1 MEFFIKSGAN
11 LPALKMQV
19 ISDGRSDFKSVIEN
33 LEGVKVFLSMVDV
46 TTGINKIALAP
57 CDIITETNPDGSLSY
72 FIYYKFTTKN
82 TNKPGRYKVE
92 FFIQNAEGNLN
103 LPIKDSLFVNVQE
116 SFVNIANCCPDNTRI
131 RLRLSAYISSG
142 SINILY
148 VLESN
153 KDVPVGFTLNFTNT
167 YNVFTGQPIVVST
180 GVTMNTGSKYGET
193 NVFLSSEDFN
203 NLQGT
208 GTFSNISFNPSY
220 ISNIFDITEQSFFVT
235 STPTPTPSITPTL
248 TITPT
253 PTSSETPT
261 PTPTP
266 TQTEEVITDAILTTD
281 IGLISVG
288 LGFYLKFV
296 EVEQN
301 ITDAILTNDGEYIL
315 VGNDMYLSFINP
327 NPTPTMTPTP
337 SITPTYTPT
346 MTQTPSS
353 TPPILNPFISIWSVG
368 SNETIYLPIYSGGNY
383 NFVVNWGDGNIETI
397 TSYLNNSHEYSVVG
411 DYTVTITGTIEGW
424 SFGSVPT
431 SRSKI
436 KEITQWGDLKL
447 GNNGTYFGGAGSLV
461 LTGVTDTL
469 NLSGVTNMFGMFQQ
483 CISLTTVNNI
493 NSWNVSGVTS
503 MNRMFDRAL
512 SFDQDIN
519 GWNVSNVRNM
529 NFMFLF
535 TNSFNQDISSW
546 NVSSVTSMVGM
557 FSNAKSFNQDISSWD
572 VSGVTNMNAM
582 FFSATTFNQDLSGWC
597 VPNLA
602 EPENFYSGATS
613 WVLPKPIWGTCPQ
626 PLTPTPTPTPTN
638 TVTPT
643 ITPTITPTQGYK
655 NGLSPETAGDNAYQ
669 IKTNYPSSTDGLY
682 WIKND
687 NISGGTPFQ
696 IYADMTTDGGG
707 WTLLMVNQD
716 NTTWIHLNAI
726 LYNEFSPVISGAN
739 YSIISYGNYLKGNG
753 TTFQYMMEAN
763 ERNSYGGI
771 WTAPSSY
778 SFVNTGNT
786 QTGVTLNIK
795 FGTWEYNDSGIEQR
809 IPWYVPEGEC
819 PYITTSESANNEWW
833 GSLII
838 RPGCGFNPSPWIANQ
853 IQNPGIIWYWV
864 R

>member
-296 EVEQN
+296 EIEQT
-301 ITDAILTNDGEYIL
+301 ITNAILTDDGEYIL
-315 VGNDMYLSFINP
+315 VGNDMYLSFTD
-327 NPTPTMTPTP
+327 PTPTPTS
-337 SITPTYTPT
+337 SITPTQTPT
-346 MTQTPSS
+346 NTQTP
-353 TPPILNPFISIWSVG
+353 
-368 SNETIYLPIYSGGNY
+368 
-383 NFVVNWGDGNIETI
+383 TI
-397 TSYLNNSHEYSVVG
+397 TS
-411 DYTVTITGTIEGW
+411 TVT
-424 SFGSVPT
+424 
-431 SRSKI
+431 
-436 KEITQWGDLKL
+436 Q
-447 GNNGTYFGGAGSLV
+447 
-461 LTGVTDTL
+461 
-469 NLSGVTNMFGMFQQ
+469 
-483 CISLTTVNNI
+483 
-493 NSWNVSGVTS
+493 
-503 MNRMFDRAL
+503 
-512 SFDQDIN
+512 
-519 GWNVSNVRNM
+519 
-529 NFMFLF
+529 
-535 TNSFNQDISSW
+535 
-546 NVSSVTSMVGM
+546 SSV
-557 FSNAKSFNQDISSWD
+557 
-572 VSGVTNMNAM
+572 
-582 FFSATTFNQDLSGWC
+582 
-597 VPNLA
+597 
-602 EPENFYSGATS
+602 
-613 WVLPKPIWGTCPQ
+613 
-626 PLTPTPTPTPTN
+626 TPTPTPTN
-638 TVTPT
+638 TETPTQTPTNTSTPTPTPT
-643 ITPTITPTQGYK
+643 IPSLVTDGLVLYYDFSNPISYSGSGSNIIDLSTSNNNGTVVNDYSHISYVNSGNTSYFNWDSNTGGNGGSNSFGGSIWTTSANTYLDFTVVLQPDFSMSSIGGIFCLPNDKSLRVYNNNWEFPNPGNGDDWASITPTTYYVNGQVSNQMVSGWNIIGGAKNNTSPAFPNNGVLYVGTSGYNDRNMQGKIAVVLMY
-655 NGLSPETAGDNAYQ
+655 NRTLTGQEQ
-669 IKTNYPSSTDGLY
+669 IQNY
-682 WIKND
+682 
-687 NISGGTPFQ
+687 
-696 IYADMTTDGGG
+696 
-707 WTLLMVNQD
+707 
-716 NTTWIHLNAI
+716 
-726 LYNEFSPVISGAN
+726 
-739 YSIISYGNYLKGNG
+739 NYLK
-753 TTFQYMMEAN
+753 T
-763 ERNSYGGI
+763 R
-771 WTAPSSY
+771 
-778 SFVNTGNT
+778 
-786 QTGVTLNIK
+786 
-795 FGTWEYNDSGIEQR
+795 FG
-809 IPWYVPEGEC
+809 
-819 PYITTSESANNEWW
+819 
-833 GSLII
+833 L
-838 RPGCGFNPSPWIANQ
+838 
-853 IQNPGIIWYWV
+853 
-864 R
+864 